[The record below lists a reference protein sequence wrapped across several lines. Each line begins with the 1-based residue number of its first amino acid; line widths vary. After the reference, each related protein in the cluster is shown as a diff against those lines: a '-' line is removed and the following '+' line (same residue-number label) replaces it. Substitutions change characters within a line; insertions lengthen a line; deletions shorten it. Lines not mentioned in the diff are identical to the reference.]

1 MANNFSSLGTD
12 PFAGIYDNVQAQ
24 RSQIAQYALNKA
36 ATYWNA
42 KKPDEAIKEFK
53 KVLAFDPQN
62 TDAISSL
69 GKIYQSKGN
78 LTEAIKYFKLGVQ
91 ADRISVTAH
100 NNLGNAYLQAKQ
112 YTDAEKEFKASARM
126 DPINPVADYTLG
138 LLYTQT
144 DRFVEAEAQFNKV
157 AKVSPRD
164 GNIPY
169 SLGVLYNKMGRP
181 EDAAKQLEKALTL
194 KKDFPAANYELGAAY
209 VKMGEIDKAQAQL
222 SILNTKRSS
231 LANDLSF
238 LLNKP
243 KMLYM
248 NQANNRSFI
257 QSYKAGAVVN
267 NIYERTKLQD
277 LDVAFFNSGASSKQV
292 SVAIQFNNE
301 MDITSIMNPSNW
313 EISRANS
320 AAAGYYNNFMPVP
333 TTEVTIPK
341 RPISVTYDPSTREAS
356 VIFILTQNADN
367 NATIDPEHL
376 VFKFSGKDASGRQ
389 MDTAGDQIDYFSV
402 RMSGEAF

>member
-1 MANNFSSLGTD
+1 MADMFSSGAN

-62 TDAISSL
+62 KDAYSSL
-69 GKIYQSKGN
+69 GKIYQSQGK

-91 ADRISVTAH
+91 ADRTSVTAH

-126 DPINPVADYTLG
+126 DPINPLADYTLG
-138 LLYTQT
+138 LLYIETA
-144 DRFVEAEAQFNKV
+144 RYAEAEKQFNKV
-157 AKVSPRD
+157 ARVSPRD
-164 GNIPY
+164 GNVPY
-169 SLGVLYNKMGRP
+169 SMGVLYNKMGRP

-209 VKMGEIDKAQAQL
+209 SAMGETDKANDQL
-222 SILNTKRSS
+222 KILQTKKSS
-231 LANDLSF
+231 FANDLSHV
-238 LLNKP
+238 LNKP

-248 NQANNRSFI
+248 NQGNNRGFNQYYGVNHYNGVPTQNRTDLLDMDI
-257 QSYKAGAVVN
+257 AFTPAGV
-267 NIYERTKLQD
+267 
-277 LDVAFFNSGASSKQV
+277 SKQV

-301 MDITSIMNPSNW
+301 MDITSIINPSNW

-320 AAAGYYNNFMPVP
+320 VEAGYYNNFMPMP
-333 TTEVTIPK
+333 STEVTIPK
-341 RPISVTYDPSTREAS
+341 RPFSVTYDPSTREAS
-356 VIFILTQNADN
+356 VIFILTQNADGD
-367 NATIDPEHL
+367 ATIDPEHL

-389 MDTAGDQIDYFSV
+389 MDTAADQINGYSV
-402 RMSGEAF
+402 RISGKAF

>member
-1 MANNFSSLGTD
+1 MADMFSSSGAN

-62 TDAISSL
+62 KDAYSSL
-69 GKIYQSKGN
+69 GKIYQSQGK

-91 ADRISVTAH
+91 ADRTSVTAH

-126 DPINPVADYTLG
+126 DPINPLADYTLG

-164 GNIPY
+164 GNVPY
-169 SLGVLYNKMGRP
+169 SLGVLFNKMGRP

-209 VKMGEIDKAQAQL
+209 VKMGETDKAAEQL
-222 SILNTKRSS
+222 KILETKRSS
-231 LANDLSF
+231 FAKDLSF

-248 NQANNRSFI
+248 NQGNNRSFI
-257 QSYKAGAVVN
+257 QSYQATTVVN
-267 NIYERTKLQD
+267 VRTKLQD
-277 LDVAFFNSGASSKQV
+277 LDIAFTDGVSKQV

-301 MDITSIMNPSNW
+301 MDVTSIMNPSNW

-320 AAAGYYNNFMPVP
+320 KEAGYYNNFLPIP

-341 RPISVTYDPSTREAS
+341 RPFSVTYNPSTREAS
-356 VIFILTQNADN
+356 VIFILTQNADST
-367 NATIDPEHL
+367 ATIDPEHL

-389 MDTAGDQIDYFSV
+389 MDTAADQIDYYSV
-402 RMSGEAF
+402 RMSGKAF

>member
-12 PFAGIYDNVQAQ
+12 PFAGIYGNVQAQ

-62 TDAISSL
+62 KDAYSSL
-69 GKIYQSKGN
+69 GKIYQSQGN

-91 ADRISVTAH
+91 ADRTSVTAH

-126 DPINPVADYTLG
+126 DPINPLADYTLG

-144 DRFVEAEAQFNKV
+144 DRFTEAEAQFNKV
-157 AKVSPRD
+157 ARVSPRD
-164 GNIPY
+164 GNVPY
-169 SLGVLYNKMGRP
+169 SMGVLYNKMGRP
-181 EDAAKQLEKALTL
+181 EDAAKLLEKALTF

-209 VKMGEIDKAQAQL
+209 VKMGETDKAQAQL

-231 LANDLSF
+231 FANDLSF

-248 NQANNRSFI
+248 NEGNNRSFS
-257 QSYKAGAVVN
+257 QSLGAITGGV
-267 NIYERTKLQD
+267 RTKLS
-277 LDVAFFNSGASSKQV
+277 LDTSFLNSGVFSKQV

-320 AAAGYYNNFMPVP
+320 AAAGYYNNFLGVP
-333 TTEVTIPK
+333 STEVTIPK
-341 RPISVTYDPSTREAS
+341 RPFSVTYNPSTREAS
-356 VIFILTQNADN
+356 VIFILTQNAN
-367 NATIDPEHL
+367 SNATIDPEHL

-389 MDTAGDQIDYFSV
+389 MDTAGDQIDGYSV
-402 RMSGEAF
+402 RMSGKAF